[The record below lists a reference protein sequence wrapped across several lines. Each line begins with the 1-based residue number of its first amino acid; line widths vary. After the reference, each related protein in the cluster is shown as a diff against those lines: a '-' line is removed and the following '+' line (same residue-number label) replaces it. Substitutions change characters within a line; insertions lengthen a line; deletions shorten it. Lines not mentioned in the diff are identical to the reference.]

1 MRLFIALMLI
11 HLAVGFTHEHCYRS
25 RQNPALCRYME
36 KFSKTYSH
44 YEEFTRR
51 SKQLVRVFGQGEE
64 FGYTSRSDI
73 LPEERKMNR
82 AFKHRSNYDT
92 SRNKHSQHNPPL
104 KSHRSKYDL
113 RTLNRVTTPSNQGDC
128 GDCFAY
134 ASAAAIEYWYSYLKN
149 MKSHIP
155 KFSVWE
161 LAQCTSRNNK
171 PNTMCDGGLMEYIF
185 DYGEHFALSFDKE
198 YKRNSCRNTG
208 AIQSHLQIIDYD
220 VQSIEDNRHIEDH
233 IPHLLHKYGPIT
245 VGIDTNN
252 HNIDNYVGGTFPEHL
267 CGDDID
273 HAVAIV
279 GYTDTEYI
287 IKNSW
292 GTDWGEKGFFRL
304 KRGVNACG
312 IGRYVAYITNARLI
326 NKAAWTGP
334 YYGY

>member
-1 MRLFIALMLI
+1 MRLFIAFMVVQ
-11 HLAVGFTHEHCYRS
+11 LAFGFTHEHCYRS
-25 RQNPALCRYME
+25 RQNTAMCRYME

-44 YEEFTRR
+44 YEEFSRR
-51 SKQLVRVFGQGEE
+51 SKQLVQVFDHGEN

-82 AFKHRSNYDT
+82 AFRHRSNYDT
-92 SRNKHSQHNPPL
+92 AQNKHSLSNPPL
-104 KSHRSKYDL
+104 KSHHSQYDL
-113 RTLNRVTTPSNQGDC
+113 RTLNRVTTPSDQGGC

-134 ASAAAIEYWYSYLKN
+134 ASATAIEYWYSHLKN

-155 KFSVWE
+155 KFSAWE
-161 LAQCTSRNNK
+161 MAQCTSRNNK
-171 PNTMCDGGLMEYIF
+171 PNTLCDGGLMEYIF
-185 DYGEHFALSFDKE
+185 DYGERFALSFDKE
-198 YKRNSCRNTG
+198 YKRNSCRNIG
-208 AIQSHLQIIDYD
+208 ALQSHLQVIDYD
-220 VQSIEDNRHIEDH
+220 VQSIEDNRHVEDH

-252 HNIDNYVGGTFPEHL
+252 QHIDHYVGGTFPEHL
-267 CGDDID
+267 CGNDID

-292 GTDWGEKGFFRL
+292 GTDWGEQGFFRL

-326 NKAAWTGP
+326 NKAARSGP

>member
-1 MRLFIALMLI
+1 MRLFLAFLLL
-11 HLAVGFTHEHCYRS
+11 HLAVGFTHNQCSSGRH
-25 RQNPALCRYME
+25 NPVLCRYME

-51 SKQLVRVFGQGEE
+51 SKQLVRVFDHGEE
-64 FGYTSRSDI
+64 FGFTSRSDI

-82 AFKHRSNYDT
+82 AFQHRSNYDT
-92 SRNKHSQHNPPL
+92 TQNKHSLSRPPL

-113 RTLNRVTTPSNQGDC
+113 RTLNRVTKPSSQGGC
-128 GDCFAY
+128 GDCFAH
-134 ASAAAIEYWYSYLKN
+134 ASAAAIEYWYSHLKN
-149 MKSHIP
+149 IKSTIP
-155 KFSVWE
+155 KFSAWE
-161 LAQCTSRNNK
+161 MAQCTSRNNK
-171 PNTMCDGGLMEYIF
+171 PNSMCDGGLMEYIF
-185 DYGEHFALSFDKE
+185 DYGERFALSFDTE
-198 YKRNSCRNTG
+198 YKQNSCRG
-208 AIQSHLQIIDYD
+208 ALQSHLQVIDYD
-220 VQSIEDNRHIEDH
+220 VQSIEDNRRIEDH

-252 HNIDNYVGGTFPEHL
+252 DYIDNYVGGTFPEHL

-312 IGRYVAYITNARLI
+312 LGKYVAYITNARVV
-326 NKAAWTGP
+326 NQAAWTGP

>member
-1 MRLFIALMLI
+1 MRLFLAFLLV
-11 HLAVGFTHEHCYRS
+11 HLAVGFTHNQCSSGRHD
-25 RQNPALCRYME
+25 PVLCRYME

-51 SKQLVRVFGQGEE
+51 SKQLVRVFDHGEE
-64 FGYTSRSDI
+64 FGFTSRSDI

-82 AFKHRSNYDT
+82 AFQHRSNYDT
-92 SRNKHSQHNPPL
+92 AQNKHSQSRPPL
-104 KSHRSKYDL
+104 MSRRSKYDL
-113 RTLNRVTTPSNQGDC
+113 RTLNRVTKPSNQGGC
-128 GDCFAY
+128 GDCFAH
-134 ASAAAIEYWYSYLKN
+134 ASAAAVEYWYSHLKN
-149 MKSHIP
+149 IKSTIP
-155 KFSVWE
+155 KFSAWE
-161 LAQCTSRNNK
+161 MAQCTSRNNK
-171 PNTMCDGGLMEYIF
+171 PNTLCDGGLMEYIF
-185 DYGEHFALSFDKE
+185 DYGERFALSFDTE
-198 YKRNSCRNTG
+198 YTQNTCGG
-208 AIQSHLQIIDYD
+208 ALKSHLQVIDYD
-220 VQSIEDNRHIEDH
+220 VQSIEDNRRIEDH

-252 HNIDNYVGGTFPEHL
+252 DYIDNYVGGTFPEHL
-267 CGDDID
+267 CGHDID

-292 GTDWGEKGFFRL
+292 GTDWGEEGFFRL

-312 IGRYVAYITNARLI
+312 LGKYVAYITNARVV